1 MFSHRADGE
10 MSKRLMENF
19 AVLGNELSPSF
30 LLLNNKCMWR
40 NANELEGGASA
51 ACFIRIKN

>member
-1 MFSHRADGE
+1 MFSRRADGE

-19 AVLGNELSPSF
+19 SVLGNELSPSF

-40 NANELEGGASA
+40 SANKLEGGAGA
-51 ACFIRIKN
+51 ACIMRIKN